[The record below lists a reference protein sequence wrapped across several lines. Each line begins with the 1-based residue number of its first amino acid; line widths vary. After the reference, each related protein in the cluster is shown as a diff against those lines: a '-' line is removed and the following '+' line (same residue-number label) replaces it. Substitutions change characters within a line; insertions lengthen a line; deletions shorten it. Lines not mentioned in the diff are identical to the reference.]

1 MGTFNRLWSGRP
13 QHWPA
18 PVVATTPHVC
28 LRPALIVDHVKPV
41 GTALS
46 PSPAAPQQNASPFTV
61 TPQVCAH
68 PALMTAH
75 VKPVGTLVWPSLLEP
90 KQYASPSD
98 VMPQVW
104 YRPALSVVH
113 V

>member
-1 MGTFNRLWSGRP
+1 
-13 QHWPA
+13 
-18 PVVATTPHVC
+18 
-28 LRPALIVDHVKPV
+28 
-41 GTALS
+41 
-46 PSPAAPQQNASPFTV
+46 
-61 TPQVCAH
+61 
-68 PALMTAH
+68 MTAQ

-90 KQYASPSD
+90 KQYASPSV